1 MQNGELS
8 SDEPCIGNMKSE
20 EHDSELLPICELSG
34 LVCECIDARYA
45 PNLRFLTLPPHVCR
59 CCYLDSQTQLA
70 WSS

>member
-8 SDEPCIGNMKSE
+8 ADEPCIGNMKSE

-45 PNLRFLTLPPHVCR
+45 PNLRSLTFPRTFAAATTWIHR
-59 CCYLDSQTQLA
+59 HSWA
-70 WSS
+70 